1 MVESEYEIPVP
12 LSVRPPSEAY
22 RYWPKGDLI
31 CAGEGKSIQ
40 RYIYYRTIFTQ
51 YELDKLEKFKADLSK
66 LLKGK
71 PLPEFLCD
79 QELLR
84 LLHGTH
90 FDRKKTAKALVDA
103 IAWRE
108 ANLSNSYHTLYPRCK
123 HLLV

>member
-12 LSVRPPSEAY
+12 QSVRPPAEAY

-31 CAGEGKSIQ
+31 YMGEEKHLQ

-51 YELDKLEKFKADLSK
+51 YELDKLEKLTADLPK
-66 LLKGK
+66 ILKGK
-71 PLPEFLCD
+71 PLPEFFCE

-108 ANLSNSYHTLYPRCK
+108 ANLTKSYYTLYPRCK